1 MLNGGLGIGSG
12 HRTSGALDWKLSCYS
27 FLAIYFQCLC
37 PIFWVTKDLTSE
49 TYSGIRVK
57 KFFFFFLP
65 EINTKTFLKIFC
77 AFVNSFGYFV
87 QGTGTHSFCCSYN
100 VKLHRLEYCGDSWY
114 FWVHFEQP
122 AALVITTLTLFILV
136 ENRFFQRLRL
146 RILLEPLDLPLSRV
160 PWESPRIWEN

>member
-1 MLNGGLGIGSG
+1 MLFISCNLFSMFVPNI
-12 HRTSGALDWKLSCYS
+12 LSYKRS
-27 FLAIYFQCLC
+27 N
-37 PIFWVTKDLTSE
+37 FWDLQRYQSE
-49 TYSGIRVK
+49 EV
-57 KFFFFFLP
+57 FFFFLP